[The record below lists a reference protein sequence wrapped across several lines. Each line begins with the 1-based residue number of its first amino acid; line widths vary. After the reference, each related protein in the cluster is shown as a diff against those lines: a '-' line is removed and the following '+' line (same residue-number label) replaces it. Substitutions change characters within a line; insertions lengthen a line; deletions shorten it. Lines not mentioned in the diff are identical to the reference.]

1 MKRAAL
7 YLRVSTQEQ
16 KTNGLSVDSQLY
28 ALREYCKAN
37 KLIEAGVYSDAGI
50 SGHITYKKR
59 PALLQLIQDCQD
71 GLVDIIIF
79 TKLDRWFRSVKD
91 YYAVMEQI
99 GDIPWR
105 AIWEDYTTEDSA
117 GVFKVNI
124 MLAIAEAE
132 ASRTSERIKAVN
144 QYRREQGLYV
154 GNAPTGYKLSG
165 GHLIIDEEQRE
176 AVQTFF
182 NTYLATFSMKTACE
196 AMWNAGGTIARDTA
210 KQMLRNPAYCGD
222 AHGGYKC
229 EPYIT
234 REQYELL
241 ESTVRKRTV
250 APKRQKHTYYFTQ
263 GIFRCAHCGNVMIG
277 SVRNLPTKDGKKPY
291 KWYRCVSA
299 RDWKCDNKK
308 SISELRVESFLLENM
323 EKQLVKYNHE
333 LDSHVKAVKDNEK
346 AIARLK
352 MKLHRLG
359 ERYEDGDYTREE
371 YVSKRDS
378 IKDEILKL
386 GYERPIEKK
395 ALPKGWRDI
404 YESLDA
410 AHRRAFWYQNIS
422 EITWDGENL
431 DFTF

>member
-16 KTNGLSVDSQLY
+16 KQNGLSVDSQLY
-28 ALREYCKAN
+28 ALREYCKEH
-37 KLIEAGVYSDAGI
+37 KLLEAGVYSDAGI

-71 GLVDIIIF
+71 GLIDIIIF

-144 QYRREQGLYV
+144 QYRREQGFYV
-154 GNAPTGYKLSG
+154 GTAPTGYKLDKG
-165 GHLIIDEEQRE
+165 RLIIDEEQRLP
-176 AVQTFF
+176 VKTFF
-182 NTYLATFSMKTACE
+182 ETYLSTFDIKTACQ
-196 AMWNAGGTIARDTA
+196 AMWNVGGNIARDTA

-222 AHGGYKC
+222 AFGGYKC

-234 REQYELL
+234 REQFELL
-241 ESTVRKRTV
+241 ESKIRVAGK
-250 APKRQKHTYYFTQ
+250 APKRQRHTYYFTQ
-263 GIFRCAHCGNVMIG
+263 GIFKCACCGCNMIG
-277 SVRNLPTKDGKKPY
+277 STRNLPVKDGKKAY

-299 RDWKCDNKK
+299 RDWKCENTK
-308 SISELRVESFLLENM
+308 SISELRVEQFLLYNIESQI
-323 EKQLVKYNHE
+323 KDYNHQM
-333 LDSHVKAVKDNEK
+333 SSRAK
-346 AIARLK
+346 AIKDVDKQRARLN

-371 YVSKRDS
+371 YVKKRDA
-378 IKDEILKL
+378 IKDELLKL
-386 GYERPIEKK
+386 GYDRPIEKK
-395 ALPKGWRDI
+395 ALPNNWQEI

-422 EITWDGENL
+422 EITWDGQNL
-431 DFTF
+431 DFRF

>member
-16 KTNGLSVDSQLY
+16 KQHGLSVDSQLY
-28 ALREYCKAN
+28 ALREYCKEH
-37 KLIEAGVYSDAGI
+37 KLLEAGVYSDAGI
-50 SGHITYKKR
+50 SGHISYKKR

-71 GLVDIIIF
+71 GLIDIIIF

-99 GDIPWR
+99 GDVPWR

-144 QYRREQGLYV
+144 QYRREQGFYV
-154 GNAPTGYKLSG
+154 GNAPTGYKLQK
-165 GHLIIDEEQRE
+165 GHLVIDEEKRQ

-182 NTYLATFSMKTACE
+182 DTYLATFDIKTACE
-196 AMWNAGGTIARDTA
+196 AMWAVGGNIARDTA
-210 KQMLRNPAYCGD
+210 KAMLRNPAYCGE

-234 REQYELL
+234 REQFDLL
-241 ESTVRKRTV
+241 ESKVRTRAK
-250 APKRQKHTYYFTQ
+250 APKVQKHTYYFT
-263 GIFRCAHCGNVMIG
+263 GGLFTCAHCGNTMIG
-277 SVRNLPTKDGKKPY
+277 STRYLPTKDGKKPY

-299 RDWKCDNKK
+299 RNWKCDNRK
-308 SISELRVESFLLENM
+308 SISELRVENYLLENI
-323 EKQLVKYNHE
+323 EKQIDEYN
-333 LDSHVKAVKDNEK
+333 SHLNSQQKAVRDTEK
-346 AIARLK
+346 LRARLN
-352 MKLHRLG
+352 MKLKRLG

-371 YVSKRDS
+371 YVKKRDS
-378 IKDEILKL
+378 IKDELLKL
-386 GYERPIEKK
+386 GCDRPVTKK
-395 ALPKGWRDI
+395 ALPANWREI
-404 YESLDA
+404 YDSLDA
-410 AHRRAFWYQNIS
+410 AHRRAFWYQNLS
-422 EITWDGENL
+422 EITWDGENI
-431 DFTF
+431 TFRF